1 MTELHPT
8 ERKTEKRARWGPREL
23 VDIAGTVLPE
33 MI

>member
-8 ERKTEKRARWGPREL
+8 KRKTEKRARWGPREL
-23 VDIAGTVLPE
+23 MKVVSTVLLK